1 MIVRPFAFAVV
12 LTAVGIVAPF
22 GAQAGPA
29 AAPLVE
35 MQDPVAACR
44 RALPAAGRFIGQ
56 SGTVA
61 KRRFRAPRG
70 VVVRACYVCT
80 RDFRQHRLTFGLDPG
95 GIVRSVACN

>member
-1 MIVRPFAFAVV
+1 MIVRSLAFAVV
-12 LTAVGIVAPF
+12 LAGAAPLLPL
-22 GAQAGPA
+22 PA
-29 AAPLVE
+29 SAAPAAPLVE